1 MNICYTSMQRMKC
14 LKRIKSRTEENYM
27 ELVNGKPTDTQG
39 RLYKEIRVYDFLDSL
54 GVTYQRIDHEA
65 AMTMEACEEIDRML
79 EATICKNLFLCNRQK
94 TQFYLLMMPGDKPF
108 KTKEITSQIGSARLS
123 FASAED
129 MEKYLDI
136 EPGAVSVM
144 GLMND
149 TEHHVRLLV
158 DEDILKGE
166 YLGCHPCVNTSS
178 LQMRTADVFGL
189 YLDAVGHDMTKV
201 VLTGE
206 A

>member
-39 RLYKEIRVYDFLDSL
+39 RMDKEIRVYDVLDAL
-54 GVTYQRIDHEA
+54 GVEYQRIDHEA
-65 AMTMEACEEIDRML
+65 ALTMEACEEIDRML

-178 LQMRTADVFGL
+178 LRMRTADVFGS